1 MVRIIPIKDND
12 ITLSIFDNETGQMLG
27 KLHNIESVD
36 LTENT
41 TEERNDYEQSRKFL
55 SADYTLTFDSKT
67 DNSGELK
74 KIFGVDMSNLPDAYD
89 VQFVKIMQARKHRK
103 KRINKKWLKRYG
115 VKQIHVSSKGW
126 KLQTHTDGTYEFVK

>member
-1 MVRIIPIKDND
+1 MPIKDND
-12 ITLSIFDNETGQMLG
+12 ITLSIFDNETGQILG

-115 VKQIHVSSKGW
+115 VKQIYVNSKGW
-126 KLQTHTDGTYEFVK
+126 KLQNHTDGTYELVKQ